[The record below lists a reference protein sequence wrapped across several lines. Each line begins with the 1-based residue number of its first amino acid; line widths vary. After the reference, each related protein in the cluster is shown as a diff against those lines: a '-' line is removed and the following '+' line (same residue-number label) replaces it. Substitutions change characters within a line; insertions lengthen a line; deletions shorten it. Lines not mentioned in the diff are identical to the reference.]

1 MALTLI
7 LSLLAARDG
16 RLAAAVERYES
27 ARFLAARD
35 ALIDLVDDGRLSTAD
50 RIEARTYLA
59 ACYLAL
65 KDRASA
71 RLQLRELARAHPEA
85 LPSPASFTPELIALA
100 DDVWAEMQK
109 RKPPQ
114 PALTPPPGPPPS
126 EPQPVVITPAAPAPA
141 AESPPSRALA
151 FVPFGGGHFVRG
163 DTGGGV
169 AWLAATLVP
178 FGLSALAL
186 IRLEDMKLSGKV
198 RESGLIP
205 RSQFG
210 EATAWNYTY
219 PIAFVAG
226 VAVLLLNVLVAWL
239 TWPTGSDA

>member
-27 ARFLAARD
+27 ARFVAARD
-35 ALIDLVDDGRLSTAD
+35 ALIDLVDDGRLSTSD

-71 RLQLRELARAHPEA
+71 RLQLRELARAHPGA
-85 LPSPASFTPELIALA
+85 PPSPASFTPELIALA
-100 DDVWAEMQK
+100 DEVWAELEK

-114 PALTPPPGPPPS
+114 PVPTPPPVVVRPPAP
-126 EPQPVVITPAAPAPA
+126 PAPA
-141 AESPPSRALA
+141 AESSPSRALA
-151 FVPFGGGHFVRG
+151 FVPFGGGHFARG
-163 DTGGGV
+163 DTTAGV

-186 IRLEDMKLSGKV
+186 IRLEDLKLSGKV
-198 RESGLIP
+198 GETGLIP

-219 PIAFVAG
+219 PIAFFAA
-226 VAVLLLNVLVAWL
+226 VAVLVLNVLVAWL
-239 TWPTGSDA
+239 TWPTGSDS